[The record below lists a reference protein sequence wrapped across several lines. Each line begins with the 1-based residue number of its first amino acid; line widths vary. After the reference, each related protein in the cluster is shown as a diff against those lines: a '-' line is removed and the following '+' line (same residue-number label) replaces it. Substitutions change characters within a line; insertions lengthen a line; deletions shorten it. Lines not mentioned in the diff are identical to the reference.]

1 MAVSAGGNWR
11 SSSLV
16 RGWEASEVPGQEGEE
31 SPGEAEEPA
40 GVRGFMLTRS
50 SVARAGGPPFS
61 SGSDI

>member
-1 MAVSAGGNWR
+1 MAVNAGGNWR

-16 RGWEASEVPGQEGEE
+16 RAGSAQVPGQEGEE

-50 SVARAGGPPFS
+50 SVGAGGLRS
-61 SGSDI
+61 LLALTSRA